1 MKFPLLSLLSLTIG
15 MVGYSSA
22 SIAQISEQDLIDKG
36 EYLSKAG
43 DCVACH
49 TEEGGEQFAGGRAV
63 DSPFGVIYSTNIT
76 SSKTHGIGSYSYEEF
91 DQAVRHGI
99 RPDGAYL
106 YPAMPYPSYQKI
118 TDEDTKALYAYF
130 INGVEAVDTD
140 VPETSLSFPFNQ
152 RWGIRFWN
160 WVSTDN
166 EQFSAAPEQSSEYNR
181 GAYLVQGLGHCG
193 SCHTPRG
200 LLYQEKAYDHS
211 DNEFLAGEDIGIWHA
226 PSIRAGENTH
236 LERWSEQDL
245 VDYFASGRN
254 HYSGVVG
261 EMTDVVQ
268 HSLSHLTKN
277 DLNAMATYL
286 KSQSGQKSTE
296 SKEQS
301 DPERTTALLNS
312 AKVDIDSGERLYL
325 DNCGACHFTDGAGA
339 PHVFPEIDGN
349 SLVTAENPKGLIHVI
364 LAGARLPSTTDAP
377 EAIEM
382 PGFGWRLNDEEVAKL
397 ATFIRQSWGNQ
408 SELVKENDVKSVRSD
423 IPTKVLERSA
433 PDIPN

>member
-1 MKFPLLSLLSLTIG
+1 MKLPLLSLLSLTIA
-15 MVGYSSA
+15 MVGYSST
-22 SIAQISEQDLIDKG
+22 SIAQSSEQILIDKG

-43 DCVACH
+43 DCIACH
-49 TEEGGEQFAGGRAV
+49 TKDGGEQFAGGRAV
-63 DSPFGVIYSTNIT
+63 DSPFGAIYSTNIT
-76 SSKTHGIGSYSYEEF
+76 PSKTDGIGHYTYEEF
-91 DQAVRHGI
+91 EQALRHGI
-99 RPDGAYL
+99 RADGAFL

-130 INGVEAVDTD
+130 LNGVKAVDVE
-140 VPETSLSFPFNQ
+140 VPETSLSFPFSQ

-166 EQFSAAPEQSSEYNR
+166 EQFSAAPKQSSEYNR

-200 LLYQEKAYDHS
+200 LLYQEKSYDHA
-211 DNEFLAGEDIGIWHA
+211 DKDFLVGEDIGIWHA
-226 PSIRAGENTH
+226 PNIRAGENTN
-236 LERWSEQDL
+236 LEHWSEQDL

-254 HYSGVVG
+254 HYSAVAG
-261 EMTDVVQ
+261 EMTDVIQ
-268 HSLSHLTKN
+268 YSLSHLSKN

-286 KSQSGQKSTE
+286 KSQAGQTRTKD
-296 SKEQS
+296 KEPS

-312 AKVDIDSGERLYL
+312 AKVEIDSGARLYL
-325 DNCGACHFTDGAGA
+325 DNCGACHFTDGVGA
-339 PHVFPEIDGN
+339 PHVFPQLDGN
-349 SLVTAENPKGLIHVI
+349 SLVNADNPKGLIHVI

-382 PGFGWRLNDEEVAKL
+382 PGFGWRLNDEDVAKL

-408 SELVKENDVKSVRSD
+408 SELVKEDDVKTVRSA
-423 IPTKVLERSA
+423 IPTNVLERSA
-433 PDIPN
+433 P